1 MISHINVLPRP
12 LFYPVCVVVV
22 WYWCH
27 RCIPLIS
34 YPCSTALPHSAQL
47 RAWFYRWATTT
58 LHPFGASAAP
68 LPAPAAR
75 GNGPA
80 PWDWNA
86 AVCVCVCVCVGG
98 WVDGGQSVACLH
110 FIYHSLGAVN
120 LHWCLP
126 MTISLPVGLHLLFA
140 LFLSSRPT
148 ACVSR
153 YKSPRDALCPV
164 HTTSFSR

>member
-1 MISHINVLPRP
+1 MILVSP
-12 LFYPVCVVVV
+12 LHTANFLSLQ
-22 WYWCH
+22 H
-27 RCIPLIS
+27 S
-34 YPCSTALPHSAQL
+34 SATFSSTACMVLSLGDH
-47 RAWFYRWATTT
+47 
-58 LHPFGASAAP
+58 HAAP
-68 LPAPAAR
+68 LWSQCSAITSSGCQGQRAGSMGLECSR
-75 GNGPA
+75 
-80 PWDWNA
+80 
-86 AVCVCVCVCVGG
+86 VCVCVCVCVGG

>member
-1 MISHINVLPRP
+1 MISHMNLLPRT

-22 WYWCH
+22 WYWYH
-27 RCIPLIS
+27 HCIPLIS
-34 YPCSTALPHSAQL
+34 YPCSTALPHSAPPH
-47 RAWFYRWATTT
+47 AWFYRSATTK
-58 LHPFGASAAP
+58 LHPFWASAAP

-86 AVCVCVCVCVGG
+86 AVCVCV
-98 WVDGGQSVACLH
+98 WVDGRQSVACLH

-140 LFLSSRPT
+140 LFPSSCP
-148 ACVSR
+148 AICVSC
-153 YKSPRDALCPV
+153 YKSLCDALYLL
-164 HTTSFSR
+164 HTMSFSW